1 MKNRLFSVAGVSR
14 LNGEVKVRFATDMT
28 YVKGLTKAG
37 NTDVEL
43 IDAGSEMT
51 KDQLVE
57 FLKTTDLYQNP
68 EYQAAIDARAALYAG
83 KDVVKTVKAVKV
95 TKPQAKA
102 KAKPSLADIKA
113 RAEAATE

>member
-14 LNGEVKVRFATDMT
+14 LHGEVKVRFATDLT

-43 IDAGSEMT
+43 VDAGRDMSKTE
-51 KDQLVE
+51 LVE
-57 FLKTTDLYQNP
+57 FLKTTELYKNP

-83 KDVVKTVKAVKV
+83 KEVVKT
-95 TKPQAKA
+95 TKSA
-102 KAKPSLADIKA
+102 KAKPSLDAIKA
-113 RAEAATE
+113 RAEADSAE

>member
-14 LNGEVKVRFATDMT
+14 LHGEVKVRFATDLT

-43 IDAGSEMT
+43 IDAGSDMT

-57 FLKTTDLYQNP
+57 FLKTTDLYKNP
-68 EYQAAIDARAALYAG
+68 EYQAAIDARASLYAG
-83 KDVVKTVKAVKV
+83 KGVVKTTKA
-95 TKPQAKA
+95 T
-102 KAKPSLADIKA
+102 KAKPSLEAIKA
-113 RAEAATE
+113 RAEAESAE